1 MVIKMIKIL
10 LCCGGGFSS
19 SALTNKVKKEI
30 HESNMENDYCIEFS
44 AFRLGIKRMSEFDI
58 IVCCPHLIMEVNK
71 FLKSSTADTPIYI
84 LPPRM
89 YGLIRFKELALD
101 VIDAIDLYN
110 KTKINPVHFPGEE
123 NTMMITRNVAYRN
136 KKI

>member
-1 MVIKMIKIL
+1 MIRIL

-19 SALTNKVKKEI
+19 SALSNKVKNEI
-30 HESNMENDYCIEFS
+30 RESDLENEYSIEFS
-44 AFRLGIKRMSEFDI
+44 AFVLGVKRMSEFDI
-58 IVCCPHLIMEVNK
+58 IVCCPHLIMAVNK
-71 FLKSSTADTPIYI
+71 FLKSSTANIPIYI

-136 KKI
+136 NKI